1 MTLLSLPA
9 RTVTIEV
16 AARQSAHIFQVF
28 LMTVLRTVEIHEARE
43 LQNEEDEVEE
53 EEKEKKVIANTCRT
67 MRRSDP
73 FGQLG
78 SSVR

>member
-1 MTLLSLPA
+1 
-9 RTVTIEV
+9 
-16 AARQSAHIFQVF
+16 
-28 LMTVLRTVEIHEARE
+28 MTVLRTVEIHEARE